1 MLISIFGTR
10 AMNNKESL
18 APNLN
23 VDVLI
28 SIFGTL
34 EIIHR
39 ICAMVWGK
47 FIILVHKNFLCMLWE
62 MCGIQYITDAKNR
75 ESLKCEFNIYI

>member
-10 AMNNKESL
+10 EMNNRESL
-18 APNLN
+18 NPNSN

-34 EIIHR
+34 AIIHG

-47 FIILVHKNFLCMLWE
+47 FIILVHKKFL
-62 MCGIQYITDAKNR
+62 
-75 ESLKCEFNIYI
+75 